1 MVEFDSIW
9 LDQIDQ
15 VTDEIVTGISDLLT
29 QLSLRSGPVDK
40 TAINNVL
47 RSSNVH
53 ILLAISD
60 GRLLGILTLANLSLL
75 SGRKALIED
84 VVVTKSWRGKGIA
97 DRLVRCAIEKARD
110 LGVARI
116 DLTSRPDRLAANRL
130 YERCGFERRDTNSYR
145 LNL

>member
-1 MVEFDSIW
+1 MVKFDSVW
-9 LDQIDQ
+9 LEQSDQI
-15 VTDEIVTGISDLLT
+15 TDEITAGISELLS
-29 QLSLRSGPVDK
+29 QLSSRSRTIDK
-40 TAINNVL
+40 TAIENVL
-47 RSSNVH
+47 RPSNVN

-60 GRLLGILTLANLSLL
+60 GKILGILTLANLSLL

-97 DRLVRCAIEKARD
+97 DRLVHCAIEKARD
-110 LGVARI
+110 LGAARV

-130 YERCGFERRDTNSYR
+130 YEKCGFERRDTNSYR